1 MALVIADRVK
11 DSTTTTGTGTVTLSG
26 TAPTGFQNFSVIG
39 NTNTTYYCIA
49 HQTADEWEVGVGT
62 YASSGTTLARTT
74 VLSNS
79 SATQPSALS
88 FSAGTKDV
96 FVTYPSAK
104 SVNLDASGN
113 ATALGTP
120 VSGTATNL
128 TGTAASLT
136 AGLATSLSGGS
147 GGTVPYQSSAG
158 VTAML
163 ANGTAGQILQSNGTT
178 LAPTWVAA
186 SSGGTVTSVTS
197 ANADAT
203 VATTTTTPVITLVQ
217 TPALRSATTTVNV
230 SAATAPTSGQVLTAT
245 SGTAATWQTPSAGGS
260 SGFETVFLL
269 MGA

>member
-49 HQTADEWEVGVGT
+49 HQTANEWEVGIGT

-96 FVTYPSAK
+96 FVTYPAEK
-104 SVNLDASGN
+104 SINLDASGN
-113 ATALGTP
+113 STALGTP
-120 VSGTATNL
+120 LSATLTNATGLPLTTGVTGNLPVTNLNSGTS
-128 TGTAASLT
+128 AS
-136 AGLATSLSGGS
+136 
-147 GGTVPYQSSAG
+147 
-158 VTAML
+158 
-163 ANGTAGQILQSNGTT
+163 
-178 LAPTWVAA
+178 A
-186 SSGGTVTSVTS
+186 STFWRGDG
-197 ANADAT
+197 
-203 VATTTTTPVITLVQ
+203 
-217 TPALRSATTTVNV
+217 
-230 SAATAPTSGQVLTAT
+230 
-245 SGTAATWQTPSAGGS
+245 TWQTPSAGSS